1 MQCVWSCL
9 ICQVWP
15 ARAVCHGS
23 VRLTHSCV
31 SLCHI
36 SLVLGAHCPVLPPVL
51 GCQNDLHF
59 TSTPYSSGGDILLA
73 FSTFVSCCIHV
84 SQLPADTLHA
94 RCSLVMVLVPHL
106 FKAGP

>member
-1 MQCVWSCL
+1 M
-9 ICQVWP
+9 
-15 ARAVCHGS
+15 
-23 VRLTHSCV
+23 
-31 SLCHI
+31 
-36 SLVLGAHCPVLPPVL
+36 
-51 GCQNDLHF
+51 HF

-84 SQLPADTLHA
+84 SQLPADTLRA